1 MVPAL
6 LRMEAACLSMI
17 VFVAFVFFFSRRRH
31 TYVHRLFSEIIILA
45 AINLTFDGITVY
57 TVNHLDVVN
66 PVLNFIF
73 HKVFLGSLIS
83 VVFVVFLYILTLVQ
97 TPGAEKNLRPVWER
111 LPFYIG
117 LVLVLV
123 LPIEYVE
130 TDRGNYSMGPYA
142 YAAYAVMAIYFL
154 ASVIFFIRTWR
165 QMNSKKVQAII
176 FSLSFIGIC
185 LVLQAIIPTLLISG
199 VGVTALVLAFFF
211 TVESPD
217 AHLVEQLQVEKEKA
231 DAANAAKS
239 SFLANMSHE
248 IRTPINA
255 VLGFNEIIMRESTEP
270 KIVSYAHNVE
280 NAGKTL
286 LGIINDVLDFSKIEA
301 GKMNLLERNY
311 ELSSLINDVVNMI
324 SFRAKAKDLKV
335 IVNMNKNIPNML
347 YGDDMRIKQIL
358 LNIMNNAVKYT
369 NEGSITLSV
378 DYDNNETVDTGG
390 YISLDSFNTSENYVN
405 LKVSVADTGIGIKK
419 EELEKLFAPF
429 ERIEESKNRSVEGTG
444 LGMTIVKRLLSM
456 MNSSLAVESEY
467 GKGST
472 FSFSIKQSVINW
484 KPVGTLVDDT
494 QYTDAKPYRESF
506 HAPTA
511 RILIVDDVKLN
522 LIVISALLKPLQIQV
537 DTAMSGREALDLVQK
552 KLYDIIFLDHR
563 MPEMD
568 GIETLAEMKKMKGS
582 MNDGVPVIAL
592 TANAVSGAREEYIQA
607 GFVNYLSKP
616 VDMRHLEQALLD
628 YLPKSKIERVSL
640 HVLSN
645 VTEKSQPAADKEKLP
660 MDREQGIA
668 NCGSEELYRNVVEEF
683 CSTAEEYAQK
693 IEQTLGESDFKN
705 YAIFVHSVKSSA
717 RTIGAVELAKMAASL
732 ELLALSPSPKGLE
745 EKTPELISLLMR
757 YRQQLV

>member
-176 FSLSFIGIC
+176 FSFSFIGIC

-324 SFRAKAKDLKV
+324 SFRVKAKDLKV

-472 FSFSIKQSVINW
+472 FSFSIKQRVINW

-645 VTEKSQPAADKEKLP
+645 VTEKSQPAADEEKLP

>member
-472 FSFSIKQSVINW
+472 FSFSIKQRVINW
-484 KPVGTLVDDT
+484 KPVGTLVNDT

>member
-324 SFRAKAKDLKV
+324 SFRVKAKDLKV

-472 FSFSIKQSVINW
+472 FSFSIKQRVINW

-645 VTEKSQPAADKEKLP
+645 VTEKSQPAADEEKLP